1 MRHNVCSPVE
11 RSARVLIGLAFC
23 SLLFLL
29 EGPAAWLGLL
39 GVALILTA
47 VVRYCPVSYRAGFNT
62 CRVHRHSV

>member
-1 MRHNVCSPVE
+1 MRRNVCSPVE

-23 SLLFLL
+23 SLFFLL

-47 VVRYCPVSYRAGFNT
+47 VFRYCPVSYLAGFNT
-62 CRVHRHSV
+62 CRAHRHTV